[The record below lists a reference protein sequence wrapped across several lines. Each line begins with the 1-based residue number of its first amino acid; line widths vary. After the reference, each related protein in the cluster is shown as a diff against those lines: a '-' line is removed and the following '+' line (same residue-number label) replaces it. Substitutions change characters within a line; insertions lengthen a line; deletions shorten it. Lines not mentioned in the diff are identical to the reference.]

1 MRSATLTG
9 HRQREYAKRMIDA
22 APEGWLVSIKAPTRT
37 NDQNARLWAMLGDV
51 SNAKPDGRQHTPD
64 AWKALFMHALGH
76 QSRFMQGLDG
86 EIFPVGFSSSR
97 LTVREM
103 GALIDFIDQWGTERG
118 VIWHER
124 NRYEDAA

>member
-1 MRSATLTG
+1 MRSARLTG
-9 HRQREYAKRMIDA
+9 PAQRAYAKRLIDE
-22 APEGWLVSIKAPTRT
+22 APMGFVVTVAERTRT

-51 SNAKPDGRQHTPD
+51 ANAKPNGLHHTPE

-76 QSRFMQGLDG
+76 QARFMQGLDG

-103 GALIDFIDQWGTERG
+103 GALIDLIDQWGTERG